1 MMNFSP
7 IISLQALLPK
17 ATAWAEQ
24 VAAEI
29 CRTGESLNSRELSI
43 AREVGVLQPESIR
56 IALVDILPFPSD
68 PQLLQAASA
77 TGLFGPKMTG
87 ITLGYG
93 ICIRK
98 GHYSIRLLSHECR
111 HVYQYEQ
118 AGSIAAFLRDYLQQ
132 IVDHGYGNAPLEID
146 ARSHEI
152 PVWGG
157 SRKCGSP

>member
-1 MMNFSP
+1 MSFS
-7 IISLQALLPK
+7 IGINIETLLPK

-24 VAAEI
+24 SAAEL
-29 CRTGESLNSRELSI
+29 CRTGSALNDEELSI
-43 AREVGVLQPESIR
+43 ARQVGVLQPESIR

-68 PQLLQAASA
+68 PQLRKAASA

-132 IVDHGYGNAPLEID
+132 IVDHGYRSAPLEID

-152 PVWGG
+152 AV
-157 SRKCGSP
+157 